1 MSTTVKSKQSFKNA
15 VLSGEEEIKVDEPE
29 LAKWLVAVHAIK
41 QLAWAVAIILIA
53 SGIYSI
59 LASGG
64 VATPGAVGLTALA
77 TGVVGV
83 SGATAMV
90 GLGLALGGVA
100 ALKTVRSKYRI
111 SEKGQGYVVL
121 KRK

>member
-1 MSTTVKSKQSFKNA
+1 MATTVKSKQSFKRA

-41 QLAWAVAIILIA
+41 QLAWTVAIVLVA
-53 SGIYSI
+53 TGIYSA

-64 VATPGAVGLTALA
+64 AAAPGALGATALA

-83 SGATAMV
+83 GGATAMV

-100 ALKTVRSKYRI
+100 GLKAVRSKYRI
-111 SEKGQGYVVL
+111 TEKGQGYVVL